1 LADIR
6 IAPGLWDA
14 NVNPEGII
22 ANWFYADGSTVAAG
36 ATIAELM
43 VEKTTFDI
51 AAPSAGILHIA
62 VPKDGAV
69 KPGTVIGTIDAA

>member
-1 LADIR
+1 MANIR
-6 IAPGLWDA
+6 IAPDLWDA

-36 ATIAELM
+36 ATVAELM

-51 AAPSAGILHIA
+51 AAPSAGILRIA
-62 VPKDGAV
+62 VPRDGV
-69 KPGTVIGTIDAA
+69 VRPGMVVGTIDAA

>member
-6 IAPGLWDA
+6 IASDLWDA
-14 NVNPEGII
+14 SVIPEGII
-22 ANWFYADGSTVAAG
+22 ANWFYDDGSTVAAG
-36 ATIAELM
+36 VTIAELM

-62 VPKDGAV
+62 VPKDGVV
-69 KPGTVIGTIDAA
+69 KPGTVVGTIDAA